1 MTQSVSAFIVTAAAF
16 LLGGLGTAASAQEA
30 CSSATVGDTAFEC
43 HCAGGL
49 PGGSVWGSSPY
60 TADSSICAAA
70 LHAGAIGKDGGLV
83 RVVPGPGLGSYAGS
97 FENGVETRDWGSYG
111 TSFEFQIGAP
121 SMEMISAECAAFPL
135 GEASH
140 TCTCAPYDGTGS
152 VWGSG
157 PYTGDSAL
165 CVAAMHAGVISD
177 FGGEV
182 TAMSVAGLAAYR
194 GSEANGVTSRDWGSY
209 GESFIFNANK

>member
-1 MTQSVSAFIVTAAAF
+1 MTKSISLASTAAF
-16 LLGGLGTAASAQEA
+16 LLLGLGTAASAQEA
-30 CSSATVGDTAFEC
+30 CSTAPVGDTPFEC
-43 HCAGGL
+43 LCAGGL

-83 RVVPGPGLGSYAGS
+83 RVLPGPGLDSYAGS
-97 FENGVETRDWGSYG
+97 FVNGIETRDWGAYG

-121 SMEMISAECAAFPL
+121 SMEMTSAECTAFPS

-157 PYTGDSAL
+157 PYTADSAI

-182 TAMSVAGLAAYR
+182 TAMSISGLESYR
-194 GSEANGVTSRDWGSY
+194 GTEAFGVTTRDWGSY
-209 GESFIFNANK
+209 GESFIFNTNN